1 MNVILVSGAFISFF
15 FAMILFLR
23 KEKEIS
29 HRIHIFWLIYN
40 ALIFSVFYLDF
51 SYGASPIAFAS
62 CLFPMPIMEAVFLFL
77 HQKYL
82 LNRKE
87 KIEILD
93 LSLFIFPT
101 SLFFVFLFSDT
112 GLTTFQSLYI
122 SIYDGSLY
130 AYILLG
136 IYALLLFGFVVLSL
150 LFIRKTI
157 KYDLSATIKIF
168 SCRRIFYFF
177 FIVLT
182 FISIYLLAIFKI
194 KIAWINMDFLIFCC
208 MLALTLWF
216 GYSSIIKTGYLY
228 DNRSLAELTANGE
241 EPRMTDISTK
251 QDDKV
256 KYKQID
262 PFLPSSE
269 EDQIDDNQSEPLKL
283 YLPRTETDRIYS
295 QLIYLMEE
303 EKLFLNPMLKLS
315 DLAKN
320 VNVPESYLSKI
331 INYYEKKNFY
341 DFVGYY
347 RVEEFL
353 RLISLYDNEKYSMY
367 YLAFEAGFNSKS
379 TFNNVFRRIKGMSP
393 SEYIKMNKKG
403 PNSSARTTF

>member
-1 MNVILVSGAFISFF
+1 
-15 FAMILFLR
+15 
-23 KEKEIS
+23 
-29 HRIHIFWLIYN
+29 
-40 ALIFSVFYLDF
+40 
-51 SYGASPIAFAS
+51 
-62 CLFPMPIMEAVFLFL
+62 
-77 HQKYL
+77 
-82 LNRKE
+82 
-87 KIEILD
+87 
-93 LSLFIFPT
+93 
-101 SLFFVFLFSDT
+101 
-112 GLTTFQSLYI
+112 
-122 SIYDGSLY
+122 
-130 AYILLG
+130 
-136 IYALLLFGFVVLSL
+136 
-150 LFIRKTI
+150 
-157 KYDLSATIKIF
+157 
-168 SCRRIFYFF
+168 
-177 FIVLT
+177 
-182 FISIYLLAIFKI
+182 
-194 KIAWINMDFLIFCC
+194 
-208 MLALTLWF
+208 

-262 PFLPSSE
+262 PFLPYSE